1 MMFQLLQK
9 FNPTASLLRM
19 KSFVSRHDYIFSL
32 LCLLNVNMGKLKQK
46 EMKQF
51 GTTLMLAFDYFRR
64 IYLILPLSQHLKR
77 TRCSK
82 LALLLFSPLPSLS
95 TSTHYFRG
103 L

>member
-51 GTTLMLAFDYFRR
+51 GTTLMFAFGYLRR
-64 IYLILPLSQHLKR
+64 ISLIL
-77 TRCSK
+77 
-82 LALLLFSPLPSLS
+82 
-95 TSTHYFRG
+95 
-103 L
+103 